1 MDEET
6 TICVRCHLPW
16 AFHASLAVG
25 QPCRMDM
32 RRLIEALLGEIDAH
46 VLDHTYATSK
56 RTLRELR
63 EISYVAL
70 QQFERQ
76 ERS

>member
-6 TICVRCHLPW
+6 TVCVRYHLPW
-16 AFHASLAVG
+16 VFHAHLAVG
-25 QPCRMDM
+25 QPCRVDM

-46 VLDHTYATSK
+46 VLDHTYVTSK

-63 EISYVAL
+63 ETSYVAL
-70 QQFERQ
+70 QRAMA
-76 ERS
+76 